1 MSCMYRDILFPVS
14 FYLLDQT
21 DLKEHG
27 EAVASSFDA
36 KVHLLSLTLKDEGRM
51 DIEEHREAFLDFAA
65 YLEDKGV
72 EVTTE
77 LRSEPVQYNEVSEV
91 IVDEASDYDLILMG
105 HTKVNRERSGDDLP
119 TADRVINTS
128 PIPVLVIPLGAPRFR
143 DVY

>member
-1 MSCMYRDILFPVS
+1 MYKDILFPVS

-27 EAVASSFDA
+27 EAMASGFDA
-36 KVHLLSLTLKDEGRM
+36 KVHLLSLTLTDEGRM
-51 DIEEHREAFLDFAA
+51 DVEEHREAFLDFAA
-65 YLEDKGV
+65 DLEDKGV

-77 LRSEPVQYNEVSEV
+77 LRSEPIGYNDVAEV
-91 IVDEASDYDLILMG
+91 IVDEASDYDLVMMG
-105 HTKVNRERSGDDLP
+105 HTKVNRDRSGDEWP
-119 TADRVINTS
+119 TADRVINSS